1 MIRVYARDSAFAS
14 AEAAC
19 CARHCHE
26 TLMRRANPPAM
37 ADSILRLHAA
47 VLAARSRDPALS
59 RTARLASEGLPKMA
73 KKLAEEAFEVGL
85 EAVQG
90 DRRRTIL
97 ESADLIYNLV
107 VLWSEIGIAP
117 EDVWRE
123 MDRRE
128 QLYGIAEKLPKTRS
142 KPGTRQAPGRRPL
155 LGV

>member
-1 MIRVYARDSAFAS
+1 
-14 AEAAC
+14 
-19 CARHCHE
+19 
-26 TLMRRANPPAM
+26 
-37 ADSILRLHAA
+37 
-47 VLAARSRDPALS
+47 
-59 RTARLASEGLPKMA
+59 MA

-107 VLWSEIGIAP
+107 VLWSEMGIAP

-128 QLYGIAEKLPKTRS
+128 QLYGIAEKLPKSRS
-142 KPGTRQAPGRRPL
+142 KPSLRSTPGRGTL
-155 LGV
+155 FGV

>member
-1 MIRVYARDSAFAS
+1 
-14 AEAAC
+14 
-19 CARHCHE
+19 
-26 TLMRRANPPAM
+26 
-37 ADSILRLHAA
+37 
-47 VLAARSRDPALS
+47 
-59 RTARLASEGLPKMA
+59 MA

-128 QLYGIAEKLPKTRS
+128 QLYGIAEKLPKGRE
-142 KPGTRQAPGRRPL
+142 KPVARLTPGPPPL
-155 LGV
+155 AGVEG

>member
-1 MIRVYARDSAFAS
+1 
-14 AEAAC
+14 
-19 CARHCHE
+19 
-26 TLMRRANPPAM
+26 M

-47 VLAARSRDPALS
+47 VLAARTRDPALS
-59 RTARLASEGLPKMA
+59 RTARLAGEGLPKMA

-142 KPGTRQAPGRRPL
+142 KPVAALAPGSPPL
-155 LGV
+155 AGLER

>member
-1 MIRVYARDSAFAS
+1 
-14 AEAAC
+14 
-19 CARHCHE
+19 
-26 TLMRRANPPAM
+26 
-37 ADSILRLHAA
+37 
-47 VLAARSRDPALS
+47 
-59 RTARLASEGLPKMA
+59 MA

-128 QLYGIAEKLPKTRS
+128 QLYGIAEKLPKNRNKPSVRS
-142 KPGTRQAPGRRPL
+142 TPGRRTL
-155 LGV
+155 LGAQG